1 MIRCIVRCLAWSA
14 ALFVA
19 MGGVASAKVTSG
31 AIMVPSL
38 DVRESPSKDSP
49 IVMTLQQGTPVLL
62 SNVPQTPPG
71 WLHVMLEDSSAE
83 LRHGYVP
90 VGTVGTMRMRTST
103 DAFAAAHDGAA
114 FPDLGVQADLG
125 TLKCKRLRRSL
136 GRLESCVVRYAV
148 RLNSPGFNGSAL
160 TKCTSTVDFLTGDGA
175 RATTSEDEELVV
187 VSTQPRAVEGSVE
200 VAAPPGGSYDQ
211 ASFSAIECR
220 IEKVTTF

>member
-1 MIRCIVRCLAWSA
+1 
-14 ALFVA
+14 
-19 MGGVASAKVTSG
+19 
-31 AIMVPSL
+31 
-38 DVRESPSKDSP
+38 
-49 IVMTLQQGTPVLL
+49 MTLQQGTPVML
-62 SNVPQTPPG
+62 SDVPQPRPG

-90 VGTVGTMRMRTST
+90 VGTVGTMRIRTST

-114 FPDLGVQADLG
+114 FPDLRVQADLG

-148 RLNSPGFNGSAL
+148 RLNSPAGFNGSAL
-160 TKCTSTVDFLTGDGA
+160 MRCTSALDFLTSEGA

-187 VSTQPRAVEGSVE
+187 VSTEPRAVEGSVE
-200 VAAPPGGSYDQ
+200 VAAPLGGTYDQ
-211 ASFSAIECR
+211 ASFSAIECT